1 MDYAAVNKEHHDRLE
16 AMAEEIYQR
25 WTNGAIEEAR
35 ALGEQYW
42 EELPEPKHNW
52 DWLSQVTMYI
62 AEDAAKA
69 GYPADARRWLER
81 AELWAER
88 GVLEDNRNIMTMTEG
103 MILVQEGDLDAA
115 DERFTSVYQVEGKR
129 AFDRLPEQYWDF
141 FAERHGLGKAKAKGS
156 VDLEHAAAE
165 GEERFD
171 AGDIDGAITIWQTAL
186 ESIDDPH
193 TNPDAFWFL
202 VSLADAHHSLGNHPT
217 TERLLHDAINLGGTD
232 NAFVWLRLGQ
242 AQYDQGNHHA
252 ATQSLITAHMLDGE
266 DIWEDEDP
274 KYRQHLANQGLI
286 Q

>member
-1 MDYAAVNKEHHDRLE
+1 MDYAAVNKEHHDALFATSERVFELWKEGDLE
-16 AMAEEIYQR
+16 A
-25 WTNGAIEEAR
+25 AR
-35 ALGEQYW
+35 RLGEEYW
-42 EELPEPKHNW
+42 RALPEPKHNW
-52 DWLSQVTMYI
+52 DWLSQTAMYF
-62 AEDAAKA
+62 AQEAATHQLPDDAALWLQRVRPWA
-69 GYPADARRWLER
+69 AEGIPA
-81 AELWAER
+81 
-88 GVLEDNRNIMTMTEG
+88 VLQSTIFMVEG
-103 MILVQEGDLDAA
+103 MIRFLEGDTNSAA
-115 DERFTSVYQVEGKR
+115 ERFSLGYDIEGKR
-129 AFDRLPEQYWDF
+129 AFDELPSRYWDF

-156 VDLEHAAAE
+156 VDLEQAAAE